1 MLPLILQEDIK
12 MNKSDE
18 KRLIPLIEVI
28 HCIQQQLMKSEEERE
43 NMKLPELFE
52 VKEVELE
59 MNFVIE
65 KEFSAKAGLGIFAV
79 DADMGANYSREQ
91 VNKVKIVLTTKK
103 DEDNRQN
110 NSERCVKKN
119 SGRFPS
125 SNQ

>member
-1 MLPLILQEDIK
+1 MS
-12 MNKSDE
+12 KSDE

-28 HCIQQQLMKSEEERE
+28 HCIQQQLMKSEEERN
-43 NMKLPELFE
+43 NMDLPELFE

-59 MNFVIE
+59 MNFIVE
-65 KEFSAKAGLGIFAV
+65 KEFSAKAGMGVFAV

-110 NSERCVKKN
+110 NSERCVRTN
-119 SGRFPS
+119 SGRSPS

>member
-1 MLPLILQEDIK
+1 MS
-12 MNKSDE
+12 KSDE

-28 HCIQQQLMKSEEERE
+28 HCIQQQLMKSEEERN
-43 NMKLPELFE
+43 NMDLPELFE

-59 MNFVIE
+59 MNFIVE
-65 KEFSAKAGLGIFAV
+65 KEFSAKAGMGVFAV

-110 NSERCVKKN
+110 NSERCVRTN

-125 SNQ
+125 SNQIGRAHV

>member
-1 MLPLILQEDIK
+1 MG
-12 MNKSDE
+12 
-18 KRLIPLIEVI
+18 V
-28 HCIQQQLMKSEEERE
+28 
-43 NMKLPELFE
+43 
-52 VKEVELE
+52 
-59 MNFVIE
+59 
-65 KEFSAKAGLGIFAV
+65 FAV

-110 NSERCVKKN
+110 NSERCVRTN